1 MSMEVATMASS
12 YKNETEK
19 IVPLMKKFLGNGGTV
34 SDFFGMVDIR
44 AYDLKNKQNDIKL
57 VKTIDFAGVYV
68 LHNQTKNTVFIGK
81 STHVIKKVERQ
92 FSGFENKSIYDD
104 FKNDNK
110 FELLVIRI
118 SPRWR
123 YHQVLVGA
131 TRCRFNSCYPHQI
144 RQTSLRCLPDF
155 FVPFCRSLGQDTK
168 QAQGA
173 KTGPKPALKTALF
186 TPRGGAPRC
195 AKSKKK

>member
-19 IVPLMKKFLGNGGTV
+19 IVTLMQKFLGNGGTV
-34 SDFFGMVDIR
+34 SDSFGMVDIR
-44 AYDLKNKQNDIKL
+44 AYDLTNKQNDIKL
-57 VKTIDFAGVYV
+57 VKAIDFAGVYV

-110 FELLVIRI
+110 FIIRLFRLI
-118 SPRWR
+118 DS
-123 YHQVLVGA
+123 
-131 TRCRFNSCYPHQI
+131 
-144 RQTSLRCLPDF
+144 DF
-155 FVPFCRSLGQDTK
+155 DSVDDLEEHI
-168 QAQGA
+168 
-173 KTGPKPALKTALF
+173 KTHIFGV
-186 TPRGGAPRC
+186 
-195 AKSKKK
+195 